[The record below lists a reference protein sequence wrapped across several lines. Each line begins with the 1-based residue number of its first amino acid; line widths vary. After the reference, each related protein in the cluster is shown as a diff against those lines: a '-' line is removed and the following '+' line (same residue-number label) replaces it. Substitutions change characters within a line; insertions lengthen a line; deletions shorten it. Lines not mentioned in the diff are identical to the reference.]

1 MTSAAPERS
10 IDGSTVTQTNL
21 EQHWRGM
28 ALGVVAMTVFV
39 TASNFLV
46 EIHINPWLTYGAL
59 TYPGAFLVT
68 DLTNRAL
75 GPAAARRVVYA
86 GFALAVVL
94 SLLLANP
101 RIALA
106 SGAAFLAAQLLDIG
120 IFSRLRDKV
129 WWAAPFASSTLASAL
144 DTALFFSLAFA
155 FTEVEWMRLAVGDF
169 LVKMGIALFML
180 IPFRALMAYTRPA
193 FGSHQ
198 AAA

>member
-1 MTSAAPERS
+1 MER
-10 IDGSTVTQTNL
+10 TYL
-21 EQHWRGM
+21 EKHWRGI
-28 ALGVVAMTVFV
+28 ALGVAAMAVFV

-46 EIHINPWLTYGAL
+46 EIQISAWLTYGAL

-94 SLLLANP
+94 SLALANP

-106 SGAAFLAAQLLDIG
+106 SGTAFLAAQLLDITV
-120 IFSRLRDKV
+120 FNRLRDKV
-129 WWAAPFASSTLASAL
+129 WWAPPLVSSTLGSAL

-155 FTEVEWMRLAVGDF
+155 FTDVPWVTLAIGDF
-169 LVKMGIALFML
+169 GVKMGIALFML
-180 IPFRALMAYTRPA
+180 IPFRALMAVIRPA
-193 FGSHQ
+193 FGSRVPAN
-198 AAA
+198 AA

>member
-1 MTSAAPERS
+1 MTDAAPERS
-10 IDGSTVTQTNL
+10 IDGSAVTQTYL
-21 EQHWRGM
+21 EQHWRGI
-28 ALGVVAMTVFV
+28 ALGVAAMAVFV

-46 EIHINPWLTYGAL
+46 EIQINTWLTYGAL

-86 GFALAVVL
+86 GFGLAVVL

-120 IFSRLRDKV
+120 IFSRLRDKA
-129 WWAAPFASSTLASAL
+129 WWAAPLASSTLASAL

-155 FTEVEWMRLAVGDF
+155 FTDVPWITLGIGDF
-169 LVKMGIALFML
+169 FVKMAIALFML
-180 IPFRALMAYTRPA
+180 IPFRALMAFTRPA
-193 FGSHQ
+193 FGTHQ
-198 AAA
+198 PAA